1 MFEYMEIEIFYEGIV
16 DNSYKTTQADANF
29 DGHSRKMRVVL
40 SSSKRYSHMIS
51 HDGKCRKRYVDRLSE
66 GSELTC
72 TIYGPGH
79 YSEHCKVLNNFI
91 TRYDKISPSKE
102 SRHEP
107 TFANKYQKNKEV
119 NDMVQ
124 HEVDDIL
131 Q

>member
-1 MFEYMEIEIFYEGIV
+1 
-16 DNSYKTTQADANF
+16 
-29 DGHSRKMRVVL
+29 
-40 SSSKRYSHMIS
+40 MIS

-91 TRYDKISPSKE
+91 TRYDTISPSKE

-107 TFANKYQKNKEV
+107 TFDNKYQKNQEV